1 MYSVDKL
8 NRIFREYGAFLGG
21 ISTVHLA
28 VKDEPQ
34 TVGCVFADG
43 KWLVAP
49 DAENRIS
56 VNGWRGQ
63 EDFFASKGL
72 PPKHGTELAVVTF
85 HGGTV
90 FRFPCYELSE
100 GEEYPDC
107 GEDALYKLQAERCFG
122 KEHFAEMLSK
132 TKTMFG
138 NGGR

>member
-8 NRIFREYGAFLGG
+8 NLVFREYGAFLGG

-34 TVGCVFADG
+34 SVGCVFSDN
-43 KWLVAP
+43 KWFVVP
-49 DAENRIS
+49 DAENRIA

-63 EDFFASKGL
+63 EDFFASKGQ

-85 HGGTV
+85 NSGTV
-90 FRFPCYELSE
+90 YR
-100 GEEYPDC
+100 
-107 GEDALYKLQAERCFG
+107 LQAERCFG

-132 TKTMFG
+132 TMFG
-138 NGGR
+138 KGGR